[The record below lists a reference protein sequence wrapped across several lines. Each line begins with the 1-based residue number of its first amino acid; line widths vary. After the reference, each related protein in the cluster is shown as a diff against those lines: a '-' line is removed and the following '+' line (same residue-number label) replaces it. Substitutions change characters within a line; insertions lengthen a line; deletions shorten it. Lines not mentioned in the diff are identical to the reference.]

1 MPEDRTYKL
10 PPYRVVVAEDNKVLR
25 DLLVQQLSE
34 RGHVVAGVAATG
46 LDVVKV
52 VRETH
57 PDVAVIDRGLPVL
70 DGLEASRE
78 IAEKA
83 PTAVVLL
90 SGYLSSGDPDDEALE
105 AGAQVFVAK
114 PYAMEELE
122 EALEYAVRR
131 FASHRRRSGLAEG
144 GSVNARCHGE

>member
-1 MPEDRTYKL
+1 MPEDRPYKL

-34 RGHVVAGVAATG
+34 RGHVVVGVAMTG
-46 LDVVKV
+46 IEVVNV
-52 VRETH
+52 VRETQ
-57 PDVAVIDRGLPVL
+57 PDAAVIDRGLPLL

-78 IAEKA
+78 IAEQA
-83 PTAVVLL
+83 PTAVVVL
-90 SGYLSSGDPDDEALE
+90 SGYLSTGDPDDEALA

-131 FASHRRRSGLAEG
+131 FANGR
-144 GSVNARCHGE
+144 GSVPQVHPG

>member
-1 MPEDRTYKL
+1 MPEDRSYKL

-34 RGHVVAGVAATG
+34 RGHVVVGVATTG
-46 LDVVKV
+46 IEVVNV

-57 PDVAVIDRGLPVL
+57 PDAAVIDRGLPLL

-78 IAEKA
+78 IAEQA
-83 PTAVVLL
+83 PTAVVVL

-131 FASHRRRSGLAEG
+131 FTNGR
-144 GSVNARCHGE
+144 GSAPRVLLD

>member
-1 MPEDRTYKL
+1 MAEDREYKL

-34 RGHVVAGVAATG
+34 RGHIVAGIAATG
-46 LDVVKV
+46 IEVVEV
-52 VRETH
+52 VRGAR
-57 PDVAVIDRGLPVL
+57 PDVAVIDRGLPLL

-78 IAEKA
+78 IAAQA
-83 PTAVVLL
+83 PTAVVVL
-90 SGYLSSGDPDDEALE
+90 SGYLSRADPDLEALD

-114 PYAMEELE
+114 PYTMEELE

-131 FASHRRRSGLAEG
+131 FAAIKLRSGSGSEG
-144 GSVNARCHGE
+144 SATA